1 LNALFEERIDKVILI
16 VKVDDVED
24 ELLHPP
30 KCIDCCDTNDD
41 LNRFLG
47 PLAYLFSIL
56 STSELTSRKTWK

>member
-1 LNALFEERIDKVILI
+1 LNALFEERIDKAILI

-41 LNRFLG
+41 LNIFLG
-47 PLAYLFSIL
+47 PLEYQENILFKSQG
-56 STSELTSRKTWK
+56 SR